1 LGLRSKCQSVS
12 FGVIETSPSITFLMA
27 TLWSHMAYAF
37 WVCQWDFGTLP
48 PIFLIRFYFKMWHIS
63 MIFFPRRCLNCFG
76 HFVFMCNL
84 LSSLS
89 LLAGFDKRIM
99 QICGNIMGLGS
110 WESFQGPLMRCRAW
124 LMISLNGI
132 SLFFME
138 DYAQIFFL
146 GNWALVATYLC
157 YKLHIFYIPILE
169 YYVSQVERAHT
180 CFSHVY
186 VKCEMTFLL

>member
-1 LGLRSKCQSVS
+1 
-12 FGVIETSPSITFLMA
+12 
-27 TLWSHMAYAF
+27 
-37 WVCQWDFGTLP
+37 
-48 PIFLIRFYFKMWHIS
+48 
-63 MIFFPRRCLNCFG
+63 
-76 HFVFMCNL
+76 
-84 LSSLS
+84 
-89 LLAGFDKRIM
+89 
-99 QICGNIMGLGS
+99 
-110 WESFQGPLMRCRAW
+110 
-124 LMISLNGI
+124 
-132 SLFFME
+132 ME